1 MIDKMPVLSRFW
13 PEYRCLHGICS
24 YKLSPIIMRFGVCGV
39 LLQIVT
45 DGKYSLLTIHLQ
57 LSAKNDCHLIV
68 LKHLDSL
75 L

>member
-1 MIDKMPVLSRFW
+1 
-13 PEYRCLHGICS
+13 
-24 YKLSPIIMRFGVCGV
+24 MRFGVCGV

-45 DGKYSLLTIHLQ
+45 DGKYSLLTILLQ